1 MTPFQLNKFN
11 VTLFVAK
18 TLTSIL
24 VYIVQLG
31 NLRRDIIDVIIL
43 DNLSIFKQNGYSY
56 CTLNKI
62 K

>member
-43 DNLSIFKQNGYSY
+43 DNLSIVIATS
-56 CTLNKI
+56 TLNKI